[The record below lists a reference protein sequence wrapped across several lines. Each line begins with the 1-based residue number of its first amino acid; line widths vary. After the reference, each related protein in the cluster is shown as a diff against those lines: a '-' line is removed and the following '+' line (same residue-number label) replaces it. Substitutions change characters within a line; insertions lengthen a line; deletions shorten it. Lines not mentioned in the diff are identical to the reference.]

1 MDTNILLE
9 SGTNELEILEFTL
22 GDNHYGI
29 NVAKIREILS
39 YQKVTPVPNT
49 HPSVEGIFMPRAVT
63 ITVINL
69 KKCLGMEDD
78 GQEGLFIITNFNKLD
93 VAFHVDQVVGIHR
106 VSWNEIIK
114 PDSTINGEDGSV
126 ATGVIKMDGKLV
138 VILDFEA
145 IVSSISP
152 ETGLRV
158 NDIEQIGER
167 SRSEDTILIAE
178 DSPLLS
184 SLITDCLKKAGL
196 KEFQLSVG
204 HAEFFRGLTDAAGLK
219 EEQEEE
225 LHDLISNKNY
235 FGVTE
240 FAETLSL
247 NDNLKALFG
256 MLGNLYTGSDELQT
270 AKKYASEYP
279 RILAAIERLE
289 ELHQVLK
296 IYGIDKYVSVELG
309 IVSNYQYYTG
319 IIFAGYTFGSGEPIV
334 KGGRY
339 DELLTYFGKESA
351 SIGFA
356 IVIDQLMAALSR
368 QKIEI
373 PVQYQNEL
381 IIYDSKMRS
390 EAIKKAME
398 LRTDGRNVELMAR
411 DISKT
416 EEDYRTYAKQNHF
429 VNVTFM

>member
-1 MDTNILLE
+1 MKKVRYMISDAAAMMHVESHVLRYWEEELELDVPRNEMGHRYYTEENIHQFEQIKKWKEEGYQLKAIKMMLHSDNPELLE
-9 SGTNELEILEFTL
+9 QEQAMQSQHLKLVPDQETVPDKDLSHTLPAKTQETKESMNQTVPAGMSKLEQFQLMMNDIVRNAIAENNQSL
-22 GDNHYGI
+22 G
-29 NVAKIREILS
+29 
-39 YQKVTPVPNT
+39 Q
-49 HPSVEGIFMPRAVT
+49 AVS
-63 ITVINL
+63 
-69 KKCLGMEDD
+69 E
-78 GQEGLFIITNFNKLD
+78 
-93 VAFHVDQVVGIHR
+93 HV
-106 VSWNEIIK
+106 
-114 PDSTINGEDGSV
+114 GEK
-126 ATGVIKMDGKLV
+126 VIKEMNYLM
-138 VILDFEA
+138 
-145 IVSSISP
+145 
-152 ETGLRV
+152 R
-158 NDIEQIGER
+158 EQ
-167 SRSEDTILIAE
+167 
-178 DSPLLS
+178 
-184 SLITDCLKKAGL
+184 
-196 KEFQLSVG
+196 
-204 HAEFFRGLTDAAGLK
+204 

>member
-49 HPSVEGIFMPRAVT
+49 HPSVEGIFMPREVM

-167 SRSEDTILIAE
+167 SRSEDPILIAE

>member
-49 HPSVEGIFMPRAVT
+49 HPSVEGIFMPREVM

-145 IVSSISP
+145 IVSSLRLLSPICSISLTLRP
-152 ETGLRV
+152 VSGLM
-158 NDIEQIGER
+158 D
-167 SRSEDTILIAE
+167 DTILIAE

-184 SLITDCLKKAGL
+184 SLITDCLKKAGYEKLIVTCNGQEAWDKIQEFEKAGTLDENVHCVITDIEMPQMDGHRLTKLIKSDDKL
-196 KEFQLSVG
+196 KHLPV
-204 HAEFFRGLTDAAGLK
+204 
-219 EEQEEE
+219 
-225 LHDLISNKNY
+225 
-235 FGVTE
+235 
-240 FAETLSL
+240 
-247 NDNLKALFG
+247 
-256 MLGNLYTGSDELQT
+256 
-270 AKKYASEYP
+270 
-279 RILAAIERLE
+279 
-289 ELHQVLK
+289 
-296 IYGIDKYVSVELG
+296 
-309 IVSNYQYYTG
+309 
-319 IIFAGYTFGSGEPIV
+319 IIFSSLVNEEMRRKGESLGADAQLTKPEIGSLVDAI
-334 KGGRY
+334 
-339 DELLTYFGKESA
+339 DELLAK
-351 SIGFA
+351 
-356 IVIDQLMAALSR
+356 
-368 QKIEI
+368 
-373 PVQYQNEL
+373 
-381 IIYDSKMRS
+381 
-390 EAIKKAME
+390 
-398 LRTDGRNVELMAR
+398 RN
-411 DISKT
+411 K
-416 EEDYRTYAKQNHF
+416 
-429 VNVTFM
+429 